1 MFNIQ
6 NEEQQQHKLQH
17 SPFPFQRSSLFVF
30 VHDHKL

>member
-6 NEEQQQHKLQH
+6 NEEQHKLQH